1 MELSPDEIR
10 KISLSIGRLDRLL
23 ISGGEPFLR
32 DDLAE
37 VCEIFFN
44 QNRIGG
50 IHLPTNGFDPERIG
64 RLTETIVR
72 KCPGMALEVSLPLDG
87 LKETHDTIRG
97 VKGSFEKVVEA
108 ADRLAEVKKEFAD
121 LTTYII
127 TVVNNTNLEEIVELA
142 EFVKDRLP
150 VDGHGPAPMRGT
162 PYDRALKP
170 PTDAEWSALSDKLM
184 PYHRH
189 WIRRRVDRKWKALLA
204 TNRVRYLYGLYSHV
218 LRGDRLPFRC
228 RAGDAIG
235 VLEPNG
241 EVRLCELTESIGNV
255 RSVHYD
261 FRAIWHSDRANEMR
275 KIIENCACT
284 HACFLE
290 PSIDGNLFAFVKSYL
305 RGRV

>member
-1 MELSPDEIR
+1 M
-10 KISLSIGRLDRLL
+10 L

-44 QNRIGG
+44 QNKVNS
-50 IHLPTNGFDPERIG
+50 IHLPTNGFDPDRIG
-64 RLTETIVR
+64 RHTDTIVR
-72 KCPGMALEVSLPLDG
+72 KCPGMCLDVSLPLDG

-97 VKGSFEKVVEA
+97 VKGSFERVVET
-108 ADRLAEVKKEFAD
+108 ADRLAEVKKEFAN

-127 TVVNNTNLEEIVELA
+127 TVVNNSNLGEIVRLA
-142 EFVKDRLP
+142 EFVKDHLP

-162 PYDRALKP
+162 PYDRSLKP
-170 PTDAEWSALSDKLM
+170 PTDAEWSALSEKLM

-189 WIRRRVDRKWKALLA
+189 WNRRRVERKWKALLA
-204 TNRVRYLYGLYSHV
+204 TNRVRYLYGLYTHV

-228 RAGDAIG
+228 QAGNAIG

-255 RSVHYD
+255 RSVNYD
-261 FRAIWHSDRANEMR
+261 FRTIWCSDRANEMR
-275 KIIENCACT
+275 KTIEDCTCT
-284 HACFLE
+284 HACFIE